1 MSGDHNMN
9 QKRMRTHKDKL
20 MSLLEYMELNHKV
33 ARRRLF
39 AEQAYDAKDEKQ
51 SWEWLLFWCEAKDER
66 AEMWKWFKKE
76 YPDASMLKEG
86 YYETYR

>member
-1 MSGDHNMN
+1 
-9 QKRMRTHKDKL
+9 MRTNKAKL

-51 SWEWLLFWCEAKDER
+51 SWEWLFGWCEAKDER
-66 AEMWKWFKKE
+66 AKMWKWFQDV
-76 YPDASMLKEG
+76 YPSAVMLKEG
-86 YYETYR
+86 YHER